1 MRFFKAIGLGVL
13 FLFIGLAG
21 TLAIIIAANL
31 LITAQNPIMLRSGIS
46 VYTDSWDRGY
56 VMASGTWT
64 MENARQAFPIQ
75 TSKIRCIREEKSCT
89 AAQAEISFGNMLH
102 LETYSYDITKWD
114 STTILFRTDT
124 DCVEYVYTVD
134 RSNKR
139 LVGTRTKKTNTGS
152 DCTMVEDKPLRLT
165 LVDGFDVW
173 KNINQEVEAK
183 YVPFV
188 WLTVAAWWLLL
199 GLIMFL
205 RRRPSRLTN
214 ERGA

>member
-1 MRFFKAIGLGVL
+1 MRFFKWIGLGVL

-21 TLAIIIAANL
+21 TLGIIIAANSI
-31 LITAQNPIMLRSGIS
+31 ITAQNPIVLRSGVS
-46 VYTDSWDRGY
+46 VYTESWDRGY
-56 VMASGTWT
+56 VSASGTWT

-89 AAQAEISFGNMLH
+89 AAQAEIAVGNMLH
-102 LETYSYDITKWD
+102 LETYDYDITKWD

-134 RSNKR
+134 RSNRR
-139 LVGTRTKKTNTGS
+139 LVGTRTKKANTGP

-173 KNINQEVEAK
+173 KNINKEVEAK
-183 YVPFV
+183 HVP
-188 WLTVAAWWLLL
+188 LTVAGWWVLL
-199 GLIMFL
+199 GLILF
-205 RRRPSRLTN
+205 RRGRPPLLTN
-214 ERGA
+214 EKGA